1 MFLNRLNEDEKVAFL
16 ELAHHMARSNNDF
29 SQAQQSIIGQ
39 YCLEMQIEDINYDE
53 KDYNLSEIL
62 KKIDNKSSQ
71 KIVLL
76 EIMALVYSNQKID
89 KEEQE
94 VLDAMIT
101 EFNLTSSLVIVYGE
115 WTKAILAISIQ
126 GSALIEL

>member
-115 WTKAILAISIQ
+115 WAKAILAISIQ
-126 GSALIEL
+126 GAALIEL